1 MRRIPTYGRKTARRS
16 VLQAAKIQY
25 RLSRSCATLR
35 AANRHFGPDGR
46 SGHSPVFRHVR
57 LRPAKRPLYR
67 QKPRTGIHRLPLRDK
82 RILLY
87 GLLSEEIGKP
97 IHLEAKS
104 HRTATIR
111 PTWKSKGV
119 FAAFGR
125 RRKTESQPLF
135 IQLHEAG
142 FGGILSEIR
151 LFVAIGHSIGTNEI
165 NP

>member
-1 MRRIPTYGRKTARRS
+1 MIFAIVPTDEHIFLLHKREEI
-16 VLQAAKIQY
+16 V
-25 RLSRSCATLR
+25 ATLR
-35 AANRHFGPDGR
+35 HLSAMLHL
-46 SGHSPVFRHVR
+46 S
-57 LRPAKRPLYR
+57 

-87 GLLSEEIGKP
+87 GLLSEEIGEP

-151 LFVAIGHSIGTNEI
+151 LFVAIGHAIGTNEI